1 MGNHLKLESVMRRF
15 AGILATGLLLATVS
29 VPTAYAQS
37 EAEMHPRIARA
48 IHDLEDAIAYMEAA
62 PDVFGGHKG
71 AALNAS
77 RAAVSELRAALA
89 FRARQ
94 DGR

>member
-1 MGNHLKLESVMRRF
+1 MRRF